1 MDVARTI
8 SVLEGLVGF
17 DTTSRNSNLALIGW
31 VEAYLDGLGVG
42 HARVPDE
49 TGTKANLIA
58 TIGNPDVPGYILS
71 GHTDVVPVD
80 GQNWSSDPFRLAQRD
95 GRLYG
100 RGTSDMKGFVACCL
114 AAVPDMLA
122 RKLDQPIHLMFSYD
136 EEVGCLGVRRIIDRL
151 RHWPVRPAACF
162 VGEPTCMQV
171 VIGHKAKRS
180 VAATVRGHTVHSSL
194 APLGVNAVEYAAR
207 VISKVRDI
215 AERLAR
221 EGARDPLYDVP
232 HSTAHT
238 GLVHGGSALNIVPDQ
253 CTFEYE
259 FRTIA
264 ADDPNALADEVAN
277 YARGVLEPQ
286 MKAVAPEAGITLR
299 DRSSFPGLDTAPASE
314 IVGLSM
320 AFSGR
325 NDLAKVAFGTEAG
338 GYSADG
344 IPSVVV
350 GPGSIDQAHKAD
362 EFIAVSELE
371 KCGAFIDR
379 LIEHCAA

>member
-1 MDVARTI
+1 MHDWPI
-8 SVLEGLVGF
+8 
-17 DTTSRNSNLALIGW
+17 
-31 VEAYLDGLGVG
+31 
-42 HARVPDE
+42 
-49 TGTKANLIA
+49 K
-58 TIGNPDVPGYILS
+58 
-71 GHTDVVPVD
+71 PV
-80 GQNWSSDPFRLAQRD
+80 
-95 GRLYG
+95 
-100 RGTSDMKGFVACCL
+100 
-114 AAVPDMLA
+114 
-122 RKLDQPIHLMFSYD
+122 
-136 EEVGCLGVRRIIDRL
+136 
-151 RHWPVRPAACF
+151 ACF

-180 VAATVRGHTVHSSL
+180 VVATVRGHTVHSSL

-207 VISKVRDI
+207 VISKIRDI
-215 AERLAR
+215 AERLAH
-221 EGARDPLYDVP
+221 EGPRDPLYDVP

-264 ADDPNALADEVAN
+264 ADDPNALTDEVAN
-277 YARGVLEPQ
+277 YARDVLEPQ

-299 DRSSFPGLDTAPASE
+299 DRSSFPGLDTAPKSE
-314 IVGLSM
+314 LVGLSM
-320 AFSGR
+320 AFAGR

-371 KCGAFIDR
+371 KCGVFIDR
-379 LIEHCAA
+379 LIDHCSA